1 MKFNPLTKELYTDD
15 NKLIKK
21 MYCPYPSL
29 RWDDLS
35 SLDGTMNSYCAI
47 CESSVVNTSEYTD
60 EALMQLLRE
69 NPETCLKIDWNQ
81 KNIRIIHRVDMD

>member
-1 MKFNPLTKELYTDD
+1 MKFNPLTKELYTND

-21 MYCPYPSL
+21 MHCPYPSL

-35 SLDGTMNSYCAI
+35 SLDGTMSRYCAI
-47 CESSVVNTSEYTD
+47 CESNVVDTSEYTD

-69 NPETCLKIDWNQ
+69 KPDSCLKIDFNQ
-81 KNIRIIHRVDMD
+81 KNIRIDHHA